1 MKLEKENIY
10 ENIYIINYVHSFMF
24 RICDVNRSLSVI
36 YTDRGSD
43 IHKTL
48 WTGIKKHL
56 RFYTSSLS

>member
-48 WTGIKKHL
+48 
-56 RFYTSSLS
+56 